1 MRKVVSSWTGI
12 YQYTIDQVLED
23 MVAFFTQFG
32 AFPSGAPKLPYMP
45 DKPEG
50 MVDIQQT
57 IAQMDSILSPMEAE
71 HGAIP

>member
-1 MRKVVSSWTGI
+1 MDLVFAVGKMWRWRSP
-12 YQYTIDQVLED
+12 VLDD

-45 DKPEG
+45 EKPEG
-50 MVDIQQT
+50 MTDIQQT
-57 IAQMDSILSPMEAE
+57 IAQMDSILSPMEGQ